1 MIKVKMEKEQAEMLR
16 LCFYAAILAIVLF
29 AGMETIAKILVSIVV
44 GFLVF
49 NILWIGT
56 GIYKKNKEKAGKKKS
71 GNEKTEE

>member
-49 NILWIGT
+49 NILCEFLG
-56 GIYKKNKEKAGKKKS
+56 
-71 GNEKTEE
+71 